1 MKNQSNDFITTF
13 ISLKAIFKKY
23 ENSLDVIAD
32 TNDNYC
38 LNAGYDEKRK
48 DDIFFGGVQ
57 IKKNYVSFH
66 LMPVYVNPK
75 FLNGISPELKKRMQG
90 KSCFNF
96 KQINKALLTELFDL
110 TKIGFEFYK
119 KNKMI

>member
-57 IKKNYVSFH
+57 IKKI
-66 LMPVYVNPK
+66 M
-75 FLNGISPELKKRMQG
+75 
-90 KSCFNF
+90 
-96 KQINKALLTELFDL
+96 
-110 TKIGFEFYK
+110 
-119 KNKMI
+119 